1 MCEGTYGWQ
10 YSIETGN
17 TCIQVA
23 VPMCEGT
30 YGWQYSVETG
40 NTCMQAFKKTQA
52 ETNIPVIELELVTEK
67 YYDRVCEFEW
77 NNYVA
82 IATSLGVENT
92 DEFKNIW
99 MSSFKLNLSLI
110 FIDKET
116 KDIIAMRAIR
126 IACKDDVL
134 DLESIKSQSIR
145 DMLAFDDYCDK
156 YADFFG
162 HYGVSEAFHF

>member
-1 MCEGTYGWQ
+1 MVYRLFGG
-10 YSIETGN
+10 GN
-17 TCIQVA
+17 LLCRNA
-23 VPMCEGT
+23 PG
-30 YGWQYSVETG
+30 
-40 NTCMQAFKKTQA
+40 FKKTKA

-67 YYDRVCEFEW
+67 YYDRVCEFAW
-77 NNYVA
+77 NNYA
-82 IATSLGVENT
+82 LKEPIASVENT

-99 MSSFKLNLSLI
+99 MSSFKLNLFLI

-156 YADFFG
+156 YANFFG
-162 HYGVSEAFHF
+162 HYGVSEAFHFWGLAVNDKYGRGG